1 MKKVV
6 LLLLFFFIF
15 APSFAQEL
23 NSSITVQAPTVSNID
38 QANLS
43 RLQDAIRAFLNNSK
57 WTNESYQPQERI
69 DCNMVITI
77 TAWDG
82 GAGYQADAQIQSSR
96 PVYGSTYNSTLLN
109 LSDKAFDFSYT
120 EGQAIDFS
128 DQNFISNLSSLLGYY
143 AYTIIGMD
151 KDSFAKLSGT
161 SYFIKAQNVLNL
173 AQAAGGTGW
182 KANDGLR
189 NRYWLNE
196 NLMNRS
202 FEPLRLFNY
211 DFHRGMDQLTED
223 QKAAQQL
230 ILASI
235 ADLNQMD
242 RQKFGSYLPNVF
254 FGTKADEIV
263 KVLAPLA
270 PQIRSKA
277 YDTLV
282 DIDPANINKYEALKR
297 RL

>member
-1 MKKVV
+1 MKKAV
-6 LLLLFFFIF
+6 LLLLFSILFSAAF
-15 APSFAQEL
+15 SQEL
-23 NSSITVQAPTVSNID
+23 NASITLQAPTVSNIN
-38 QANLS
+38 QANLN
-43 RLQDAIRAFLNNSK
+43 RLQDAFRAFLNNNK
-57 WTNESYQPQERI
+57 WSNETYQPQERI
-69 DCNMVITI
+69 DCSLVITI

-82 GAGYQADAQIQSSR
+82 ASGYQADAQIQSSR
-96 PVYGSTYNSTLLN
+96 PIYGSTYNSTMLN

-120 EGQAIDFS
+120 EGQSIDFS
-128 DQNFISNLSSLLGYY
+128 DQNFISNLSALLGYY

-151 KDSFAKLSGT
+151 KDSFAKLAGT
-161 SYFIKAQNVLNL
+161 PYFIKAQNVLNL

-202 FEPLRLFNY
+202 FAPLRLFNY

-223 QKAAQQL
+223 QKTAEQL
-230 ILASI
+230 IAASI
-235 ADLNQMD
+235 ADLSQMD

-263 KVLAPLA
+263 KVLAA
-270 PQIRSKA
+270 FSPQFRSKA
-277 YDTLV
+277 YNTLV
-282 DIDPANINKYEALKR
+282 DIDPANINKYEALNKR
-297 RL
+297 L